1 VGGGVFATGGVVV
14 VVTRA
19 TRTTGGL
26 GGWASCSV
34 LILT

>member
-1 VGGGVFATGGVVV
+1 VV